1 MVLEQIIQLED
12 SRKCWRL
19 VNGVMFEKTKAEVVP
34 EINAMV
40 QNLGQV
46 AKQIN
51 TTLVALKQE
60 SIQLEQAYSSIME

>member
-1 MVLEQIIQLED
+1 MLEQIIQLED

>member
-1 MVLEQIIQLED
+1 LVLEQIIQLED